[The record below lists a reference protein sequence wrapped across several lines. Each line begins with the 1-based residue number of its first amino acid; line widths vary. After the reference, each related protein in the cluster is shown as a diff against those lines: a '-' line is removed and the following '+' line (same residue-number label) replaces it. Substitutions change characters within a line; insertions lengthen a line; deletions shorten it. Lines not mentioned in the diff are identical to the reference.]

1 MTETLPTPLDVRLMN
16 LTATLLFVIGAGLL
30 LAAAGW
36 WAARSPLFAIG
47 RITVHGDMLHNN
59 AVTLRANVMP
69 SVNGNFF
76 SVDLSRVRAAFEAVP
91 WVRRA
96 VVRRRFPNDLDVT
109 LQEQQP
115 AAYWGADDA
124 STLLNDFGEVFIANT
139 GELVNTK
146 LPHLSG
152 PADQSADV
160 LAMDRTLAP
169 LFEPLGTQLARLD
182 LSAHGGWRATLAS
195 GAVIEL
201 GHGTP
206 DVLVARVR
214 RFVRTLTPVASRYGL
229 TAAALR
235 TADLRYADGYAIR
248 LAGLSTVAPTTKKK

>member
-47 RITVHGDMLHNN
+47 RITVHGDLAHNN

-69 SVNGNFF
+69 SIAGNFF
-76 SVDLSRVRAAFEAVP
+76 SVDLSRVRSAFEAVP

-124 STLLNDFGEVFIANT
+124 STLLNDFGEVFIANPD
-139 GELVNTK
+139 ELGDAR
-146 LPHLSG
+146 LPHLAG

-160 LAMDRTLAP
+160 LAMYHTLAP
-169 LFEPLGTQLARLD
+169 LFAPLQAQLVRLE

-206 DVLVARVR
+206 DLLVARVR
-214 RFVRTLTPVASRYGL
+214 RFVQTVTEVTSRYGM

-248 LAGLSTVAPTTKKK
+248 LAGLTTVAPARKKK